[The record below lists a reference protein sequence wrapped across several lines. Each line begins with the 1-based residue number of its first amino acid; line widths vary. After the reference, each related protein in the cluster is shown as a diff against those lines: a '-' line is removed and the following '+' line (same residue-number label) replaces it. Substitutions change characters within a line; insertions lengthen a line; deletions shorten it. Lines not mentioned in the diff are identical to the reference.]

1 MNIKLKSDFY
11 FYCYSLKIKLVLK
24 KLLTI
29 IIVLNIF
36 CVSELYAGPGFES
49 DTVCV
54 GNPTSFTLTGAA
66 GVTFVRW
73 DFGDLS
79 VTNDTSNNF
88 SPTYSYPYGGIFS
101 VKLIFYIGPIKDS
114 ITQNVLSLGIPTP
127 GLPADY
133 TLCAGTYGLNANYPF
148 GDSYLWST
156 GATTQGIQ
164 YSIPGIYWVQVTNV
178 CGVGHDTINAS
189 FIYPPIQQLVTQSYL
204 CPGSDEDTLTAGPD
218 NSNYTYAWAGG
229 QTTNSIIVDQ
239 PGNYFVQIY
248 NQCGSTTSFCN
259 VYTLLPPIVDLG
271 PSDTIFCGSN
281 IDLGINVWIPTCDF
295 CYYTWSNG
303 ESQPFN
309 IINSEGI
316 SWVTI
321 TNECGIA
328 SDSIDVNLLPYPDY
342 VFGNDTTLC
351 NDEFLIYD
359 LSLEN
364 GDFLW
369 QDGTTDSSYII
380 DTTGVFYVT
389 QHNYCSS
396 YTDTINVKKLTLSL
410 DLNIGDTLLCR
421 GDTLLF
427 NVSQPEGVYL
437 WNTGSTDSNIKIS
450 SEGTYEISVS
460 NYCGTLEDEATIYF
474 ENCNS
479 CIHIPTAFSPNQDG
493 HNDQFRVKHDCIL
506 TNYEIHIFNR
516 WGQELFSSN
525 NPDAAW
531 DGKYQGED
539 QPIEVY
545 VYELKYSK
553 SDLVNVTSEFI
564 KGNITI
570 LR

>member
-36 CVSELYAGPGFES
+36 SVSELYAGPGFES

-88 SPTYSYPYGGIFS
+88 NPTYSYSNGGIFT
-101 VKLIFYIGPIKDS
+101 VKLIFYIGAIKDS
-114 ITQNVLSLGIPTP
+114 VIQNILVQSIPYP
-127 GLPADY
+127 LLPPDY
-133 TLCAGTYGLNANYPF
+133 TLCPGIYSLNANFPF

-164 YSIPGIYWVQVTNV
+164 YSIPGIYWVQVSNV
-178 CGVGHDTINAS
+178 CGVGIDTFLS
-189 FIYPPIQQLVTQSYL
+189 TFIYPPSQQLISQSYL
-204 CPGSDEDTLTAGPD
+204 CPGNDEDTLIAGP
-218 NSNYTYAWAGG
+218 NNPNYYYQWASG
-229 QTTNSIIVDQ
+229 QNTNTIIVTQ

-248 NQCGSTTSFCN
+248 NQCGSITSYCN
-259 VYTLLPPIVDLG
+259 VYSLLPPEVELG
-271 PSDTIFCGSN
+271 ANDTSICGDIYLFFDVFIPS
-281 IDLGINVWIPTCDF
+281 CDY
-295 CYYTWSNG
+295 CNYVWSNG
-303 ESQPFN
+303 ETN
-309 IINSEGI
+309 WYNLINTEGI

-321 TNECGIA
+321 SNECGIA
-328 SDSIDVNLLPYPDY
+328 SDTINIDSLPYPNY
-342 VFGNDTTLC
+342 VFGNDTIIC
-351 NDEFLIYD
+351 NNEFLTYN
-359 LSLEN
+359 LSLED
-364 GDFLW
+364 GEFLW
-369 QDGTTDSSYII
+369 QDGSTSSSYII
-380 DTTGVFYVT
+380 DTTGVFYVN
-389 QHNYCSS
+389 QHNLCASLI
-396 YTDTINVKKLTLSL
+396 DTIKVKKLTLSL
-410 DLNIGDTLLCR
+410 DFNIGDTLLCR
-421 GDTLLF
+421 GDTLVL
-427 NVSQPEGVYL
+427 NATQPEGIYH
-437 WNTGSTDSNIKIS
+437 WNTGSTDSIININ
-450 SEGTYEISVS
+450 SEGTYHISVS
-460 NYCGTLEDEATIYF
+460 NYCGLLEDEATIYF

-525 NPDAAW
+525 NPDAVW
-531 DGKYQGED
+531 DGKYRGED
-539 QPIEVY
+539 QPIDVY

-553 SDLVNVTSEFI
+553 SDLINVTSEFLS
-564 KGNITI
+564 GNITL

>member
-29 IIVLNIF
+29 IIVLNI
-36 CVSELYAGPGFES
+36 CCLSELYAGPGFES

-88 SPTYSYPYGGIFS
+88 NPTYIYPNAGIFN
-101 VKLIFYIGPIKDS
+101 VKLIFYIGGLKDS
-114 ITQNVLSLGIPTP
+114 VFQNILVQGFPYPLLPT
-127 GLPADY
+127 DY
-133 TLCAGTYGLNANYPF
+133 TLCSGIYSLNANYPF
-148 GDSYLWST
+148 GDNYLWST
-156 GATTQGIQ
+156 GATTQEIQ
-164 YSIPGIYWVQVTNV
+164 YSIPGTYWVQVSNN
-178 CGVGHDTINAS
+178 CGLGSDTINIE
-189 FIYPPIQQLVTQSYL
+189 FIYSPFPILNNQSYL
-204 CPGSDEDTLTAGPD
+204 CPGNDEDTLIAGP
-218 NSNYTYAWAGG
+218 NNPNYSYQWSSG
-229 QTTNSIIVDQ
+229 QTTNSIIVNQ
-239 PGNYFVQIY
+239 TGNYFVQIE
-248 NQCGSTTSFCN
+248 NQCGSLFSYCN
-259 VYTLLPPIVDLG
+259 VNILFPPSVD
-271 PSDTIFCGSN
+271 F
-281 IDLGINVWIPTCDF
+281 GINDTSICGDVQLFFNVNIPACDF
-295 CYYTWSNG
+295 CYYLWNNG
-303 ESQPFN
+303 ETLPFN
-309 IINSEGI
+309 TVNSEGLL
-316 SWVTI
+316 WVVI
-321 TNECGIA
+321 TNECGTA
-328 SDSIDVNLLPYPDY
+328 SDTININSLPFANYI
-342 VFGNDTTLC
+342 FGNDTTIC
-351 NDEFLIYD
+351 NDEVLIYN
-359 LSLEN
+359 LSFE
-364 GDFLW
+364 GGVFLW
-369 QDGTTDSSYII
+369 QDGSTYSNYTI
-380 DTTGVFYVT
+380 DTSGIYYVN
-389 QHNYCSS
+389 QLNLCSNF
-396 YTDTINVKKLTLSL
+396 TDTIVVKKLTLSL
-410 DLNIGDTLLCR
+410 DFNIGDTLLCR
-421 GDTLLF
+421 GDTLVL
-427 NVSQPEGVYL
+427 NATQPEGIYN
-437 WNTGSTDSNIKIS
+437 WNTGSTDSIIKIN
-450 SEGTYEISVS
+450 SEGTYHIFVS
-460 NYCGTLEDEATIYF
+460 NYCGLLEDEATIYF

-525 NPDAAW
+525 NPDAFW

-564 KGNITI
+564 HGNITL